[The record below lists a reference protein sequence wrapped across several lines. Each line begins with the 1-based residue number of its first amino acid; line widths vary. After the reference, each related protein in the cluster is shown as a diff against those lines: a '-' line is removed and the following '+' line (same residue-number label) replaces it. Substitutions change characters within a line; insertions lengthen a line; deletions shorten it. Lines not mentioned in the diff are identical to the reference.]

1 MEIRQLECFVKTAE
15 LGNFTKAADLLH
27 ISQPALSNN
36 IALLERSLGLK
47 LFDRHGKR
55 VTLNSNGANVLAHAR
70 EILDQRNQIYTYCQ
84 LSKNEPKNRVSIRM
98 TAASE
103 YITNILSDLR
113 SAHPEIAVQTY
124 QNSGTMSQEDVDIL
138 VFASIQKHSYTT
150 DHSVL
155 CESLALAVP
164 QGHPLYERDSVSMS
178 EIASHPVI
186 SLRTGN
192 DMRMLEDHYLEQAG
206 VCFYREV
213 ECDVPAT
220 MRSLLRGGF
229 GIGLVPTITWKLQDS
244 QLRLIPIRDYEC
256 IRYIN
261 VHLPHPER
269 INKNVDLVFHR
280 IETFFQEIS

>member
-36 IALLERSLGLK
+36 IALLEKTLGLK

-55 VTLNSNGANVLAHAR
+55 ITLNSNGANVLEHAR
-70 EILDQRNQIYTYCQ
+70 EILNQRDQIYAYCQ
-84 LSKNEPKNRVSIRM
+84 LSKNESGNRVSIRM

-103 YITNILSDLR
+103 YLPNILSDLR
-113 SAHPEIAVQTY
+113 SAHPEISIQTY
-124 QNSGTMSQEDVDIL
+124 QNSGTMSQDDVDIL
-138 VFASIQKHSYTT
+138 IFASIQEHSYTT

-178 EIASHPVI
+178 EIAQYPVI
-186 SLRTGN
+186 SLRAGN
-192 DMRMLEDHYLEQAG
+192 DMRILEDHYLDQAG

-229 GIGLVPTITWKLQDS
+229 GIGLVPTVTWKLMDA
-244 QLRLIPIRDYEC
+244 QLHLIPIRDYEC

-269 INKNVDLVFHR
+269 INKNVDIVFR
-280 IETFFQEIS
+280 QIEAFFQGIS